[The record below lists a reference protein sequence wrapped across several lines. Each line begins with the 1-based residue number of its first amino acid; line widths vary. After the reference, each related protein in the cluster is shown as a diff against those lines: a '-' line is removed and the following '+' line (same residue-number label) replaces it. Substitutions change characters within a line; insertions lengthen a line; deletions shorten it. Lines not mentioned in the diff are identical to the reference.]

1 MKRPWLTTP
10 RGQQLTMLLGVLVS
24 LLALIPLSTQLDVDQ
39 KRATIEQLE
48 LGNIE
53 YCEVTSCGVLDIAGG
68 LEITDQLLLAES
80 SVGVNAKLRVINHG
94 MALGVREFWFD
105 LRGET
110 GERIESMRGQL
121 VLSAKGP
128 QYIEFFFTGTKAE
141 LESAILILGY

>member
-24 LLALIPLSTQLDVDQ
+24 LLAMVPLSSQIDLDQ
-39 KRATIEQLE
+39 RRATIEQLE
-48 LGNIE
+48 LGSIQ
-53 YCEVTSCGVLDIAGG
+53 YCEVTSCGVLEIAGG
-68 LEITDQLLLAES
+68 LEITDQLLLEES

-94 MALGVREFWFD
+94 MALGTREFWFD
-105 LRGET
+105 LRSET

-141 LESAILILGY
+141 FEGASLILGY